1 MARYRRDG
9 FVNRRRELIVANAA
23 ALLVLLTVLLLGWWQ
38 EAAFGLAVL
47 LFLDLFVLLRGRQAR
62 SESTDGEDQG
72 STPGEGGGM
81 GEDLPAFTYE
91 EVKQAYEG
99 GHKLH
104 VGGRIFLVRP
114 ALRAKE
120 EGLVLW
126 IADEQ
131 TRGDH
136 GWLLFPDGRVEVK

>member
-1 MARYRRDG
+1 
-9 FVNRRRELIVANAA
+9 VNRRRDLIVANVA
-23 ALLVLLTVLLLGWWQ
+23 ALLLLLVVLLLGWRV

-47 LFLDLFVLLRGRQAR
+47 LILDLFVYLRGRQVRAGN
-62 SESTDGEDQG
+62 EPHVEDEGTAHGEGEDVA
-72 STPGEGGGM
+72 
-81 GEDLPAFTYE
+81 EDLPAFTYE
-91 EVKQAYEG
+91 EVRAAYEG

-114 ALRAKE
+114 ALRAEE

-126 IADEQ
+126 VTDER

-136 GWLLFPDGRVEVK
+136 GWLLFADGRVEAK